1 MRPKILIVKALT
13 IILLMITIVSSG
25 VFLPTNSAMAGML
38 EGIEGLRTKSEG
50 DILQMKMGK
59 GLGYITVLDNRGWF
73 EKKTDMILEKARS
86 VADYAWKKAG
96 SQAFHKALHSSLNKI
111 AIDSAKWLGSGK
123 RGQKPMFIREDW
135 GTYLANVGDNAAG
148 IFLETLGEEGPTEFN
163 LCKPSFGVT
172 GSIGLGLVES
182 ETPEEPECSFSEMR
196 DNWDKAINST
206 DFLSDFQD
214 MFKPTS
220 SDLGIALSLQ
230 TGMIEKKQKEKE
242 EAKKKREEN
251 KGWLNLR
258 NWAGEQKNIPGYA
271 KMQAADVKD
280 LQEGNFAEYT
290 GDAFID
296 AANIFLNQL
305 AITALNTALKN
316 LGKNEPTYTNPY
328 QGNYGGFEA
337 QGGSNTKAVEDAK
350 QRILET
356 KKFSPGGEFEALG
369 ELTMCPNP
377 KNAGPRE
384 CVINDNFRRA
394 ISEHLTVGEAMDK
407 EYLNPKATFGYRSSE
422 SLEPRYNE
430 GYPYRSMIILRKYRI
445 LPAGWELA
453 AQYIKENFN
462 DIGGAKNLAQMVQC
476 FDENDDYEGYNAD
489 WCRRLV
495 DPNWLLKVPATY
507 CAKEGAGPKIVSE
520 NVIGKGEKSQYR
532 INRDD
537 SYCAD
542 EQTCIQEKNNSCK
555 YFGYCTSDQREWN
568 FKADQ
573 CDARYN
579 TCQTFRSTDGAKVSY
594 LENTLDYNGCNVGN
608 AGCTAYVT
616 SQGAD
621 YELETDMLNWASGSE
636 KMYFDRDAEK
646 CDKSKEG
653 CHKFL
658 RTFPGIGGNF
668 LINSSFEN
676 NLTQGGWDSFGSA
689 GSDSYYGDQALQLSS
704 SLEKTINIGPADYEK
719 KGKAYTLSFQAKD
732 CSSGDEFEIMGQD
745 SSEELSSGE
754 NWSYYRTSYI
764 YPEDETDNVESF
776 IIRSDS
782 CVIDGLK
789 LERGSQA
796 TNFADYGENGAI
808 YEKLV
813 PDYLEQTCY
822 KSPGSDYRFK
832 EDASDVCHNFLRK
845 CNSSEAGCI
854 SYTSTKDDFQ
864 VVAKTIAQ
872 DRCPAECNGFD
883 TYIQKATFFDTQKA
897 EYFIPKTADRCNAG
911 AVGCDQFTNLDK
923 IGKGAEA
930 IENYSYLRQ
939 CVKPGGPSEC
949 VEYYTWQGGEQETK
963 QLVYFTLQ
971 RDTADID
978 SDGVIK
984 EPAVT
989 SDDNLKCSKDIYEL
1003 PTSDPEFNPDCRKF
1017 YNQEGE
1023 ISYHSYSKTITCS
1036 QNCHPYR
1043 RTIRNVAPE
1052 LDSSSLC
1059 SSSGSGYV
1067 GTKDNQFHWDL
1078 ENQSCYFCK
1087 NNGHWS
1093 AQHNACIYKAIP
1105 NQSIA
1110 CSANQAGCRE
1120 YNGNQGNNM
1129 RIVADYN
1136 FETGDEQRWAGG
1148 EISQTA
1154 INDGT
1159 HSFKIPAGTA
1169 STSLGL
1175 FVHQG
1180 SSYTLKFL
1188 AKKSSDDVT
1197 LNISF
1202 NNGKSQAKFS
1212 QVAIDS
1218 DSWMVYEASLSDLNH
1233 KVSYSE
1239 ELVIQATGGDVYVDD
1254 LRLTEIQDRYYLIKN
1269 SWTTPDSCNQ
1279 DIYGNPHPLYMLGCE
1294 QYKDKEGGLHY
1305 LHSFE
1310 ELCQDSASNCELML
1324 DTHNSSDPKKS
1335 HIKGVTTP
1343 ADNYVYMTY
1352 DAEKQCVQGEKGCQR
1367 FGKIYTYNQDKIYTN
1382 TYLKNNP
1389 DRYNSILCSSSNVD
1403 CQEWVTVEEDVN
1415 VYFKDPGEKVCKWR
1429 KENSSWDWYEKQI
1442 KRCDHDDSLC
1452 LTQADCSIG
1461 GQCEIDKDC
1470 SEGNKCINSV
1480 CCSACVQEDTDTRCQ
1495 TEKTTGIRP
1504 KTLGE
1509 GGKRIKQPEKNW
1521 VGLCPSSQSG
1531 CTEYIDPESK
1541 FLPNLFDT
1549 RYSQP
1554 TAELTPYTAYV
1565 DINNNLREQDIPG
1578 VGGDVK
1584 YYYGDTPRS
1593 VTGGS
1598 SDVLRKAIVDY
1609 RVENKVNK
1617 TDCTEENYGSGCVW
1631 FNERKITSGENY
1643 TTTSNGYKGGANQLL
1658 KVQPDRSCSEWLACT
1673 TYTKDEEGKNVCFD
1687 VGRCNSLDDN
1697 GNCDNFLAGNQNRE
1711 MTKTNYLKN
1720 PGLSGYSKLSYKDN
1734 GSYYKVPND
1743 LYSLE
1748 SMDQV
1753 GQTTRVANGDFEF
1766 YGGNNYPI
1774 GWIPYNASWDTNMF
1788 TVVDNPITAQVEGVD
1803 YPAHGRAFL
1812 KYTAE
1817 NNDKSPYSE
1826 DILVDRGKKYILT
1839 AKINTLNLKEDDGG
1853 PAGAE
1858 IEIEGGNQSIRT
1870 AKAQKWRTVLKEF
1883 TAQKG
1888 KLKLHLKSYGNKPQG
1903 NIYIDNI
1910 KIMPALQVNN
1920 DWKVAQTC
1928 RLYPKTDSLTCEYY
1942 EESGKKQKGKY
1953 GYCLEYDRYPGNSN
1967 ACLLWWPVD
1976 MVKGQGIEEGAG
1988 YKGKFP
1994 LYYTSRHKA
2003 ERVYE
2008 YRQVFFRAH
2017 CEDPCDVTC
2026 PDGYNV
2032 IHKEDWGGFLGT
2044 HCTHDYYCDPSG
2056 DVVED
2061 TETETIS
2068 VSGEDTSYTSD
2079 TNGWYEY
2086 NGRAN
2091 LTNYADKLP
2100 DADKHSQTDLLCSN
2114 GYNCNSSN
2122 KLTYEPYRS
2131 RLYVDKIT
2139 QTVTPMGA
2147 NKYWSKR
2154 VYKGSDFSFPGLGI
2168 EYNTRDVPFGSL
2180 ISPASSLYQV
2190 LDPYSW
2196 SKIVHTED
2204 NLDNNDIGAVY
2215 HCEPHNNCRFV
2226 IPDYESSNFPF
2237 EFIDKRGDNSD
2248 LIKRLFAQSYDSW
2261 KWDGN
2266 HYTKISG
2273 TLWDPP
2279 TDLCNGTGLPP
2290 RPDVNLAT
2298 DVDYCAIS
2306 PRVDNNY
2313 NNSDGN
2319 NIKVNGEIRD
2329 IEINVSNFINL
2340 TFNSVIDSQQLPLV
2354 MYAVDWSDGNKSVI
2368 SGVEMRDRPGE
2379 RVHSLY
2385 HLYNYWDLQ
2394 GKDDNEDS
2402 ITCGTDDQ
2410 QRDYCTV
2417 VPKVKLKDN
2426 WDWCNGPENNATELS
2441 GRNDCDN
2448 WVSFEGSIR
2457 VYK

>member
-1 MRPKILIVKALT
+1 MVRRHKRKWGGEWITTYDEKTKAE
-13 IILLMITIVSSG
+13 
-25 VFLPTNSAMAGML
+25 MAGDWIKDRKKDVT
-38 EGIEGLRTKSEG
+38 E
-50 DILQMKMGK
+50 
-59 GLGYITVLDNRGWF
+59 F
-73 EKKTDMILEKARS
+73 E
-86 VADYAWKKAG
+86 WKKAG
-96 SQAFHKALHSSLNKI
+96 TEAFHQALHSVLNTMAK
-111 AIDSAKWLGSGK
+111 DTAKWLGSGK
-123 RGQKPMFIREDW
+123 KGKKPMFMREGW
-135 GTYLANVGDNAAG
+135 GTFLENEADNAAG
-148 IFLETLGEEGPTEFN
+148 VFLEKLGSGGPVEFN
-163 LCKPSFGVT
+163 LCEPSFGVT

-196 DNWDKAINST
+196 DNWDKAINSA

-214 MFKPTS
+214 MFKPSS
-220 SDLGIALSLQ
+220 SDVGIALSLQ

-242 EAKKKREEN
+242 EAKKEREEN
-251 KGWLNLR
+251 KGWLDLKNV
-258 NWAGEQKNIPGYA
+258 AGEQENIPDLGFIRA
-271 KMQAADVKD
+271 NATKMAQWK
-280 LQEGNFAEYT
+280 NFAKVT
-290 GDAFID
+290 DNAFID
-296 AANIFLNQL
+296 AANIFLNQYL
-305 AITALNTALKN
+305 ISAFNRAMRS
-316 LGKNEPTYTNPY
+316 LGEDEPPSTNPY

-337 QGGSNTKAVEDAK
+337 QGGSNAKAVEDTK

-394 ISEHLTVGEAMDK
+394 VSEHLTVGEAMDK

-422 SLEPRYNE
+422 FLEPRYNE

-489 WCRRLV
+489 WCKGLV

-507 CAKEGAGPKIVSE
+507 CAKEGIGPKIVSE
-520 NVIGKGEKSQYR
+520 NVIGRGEKSQYK
-532 INRDD
+532 IDRDET
-537 SYCAD
+537 YCAD

-608 AGCTAYVT
+608 AGCAAYVT

-621 YELETDMLNWASGSE
+621 YELETDMLNWASTSE

-646 CDKSKEG
+646 CNKSKEG

-658 RTFPGIGGNF
+658 RTFPNIGGNF

-689 GSDSYYGDQALQLSS
+689 GSDSYYGDQALQLNS
-704 SLEKTINIGPADYEK
+704 SLEKTINIGPAGYEK

-745 SSEELSSGE
+745 SQEELSSGK
-754 NWSYYRTSYI
+754 NWNYYRTSYI
-764 YPEDETDNVESF
+764 YPEDETDNVVSF

-832 EDASDVCHNFLRK
+832 EDAPDVCHNFLRK

-854 SYTSTKDDFQ
+854 SYTSIKDDFQ

-1043 RTIRNVAPE
+1043 RTIRNVDPE

-1093 AQHNACIYKAIP
+1093 AQHNVCIYKAIP
-1105 NQSIA
+1105 NQSIV
-1110 CSANQAGCRE
+1110 CSADQAGCRE

-1136 FETGDEQRWAGG
+1136 FETGDEQRWTGG

-1169 STSLGL
+1169 STSLGS

-1202 NNGKSQAKFS
+1202 NNGKSQANFS

-1294 QYKDKEGGLHY
+1294 QYEDKEGGLHY

-1343 ADNYVYMTY
+1343 ADNYIYMTY
-1352 DAEKQCVQGEKGCQR
+1352 NAEKQCVQRDKGCQR
-1367 FGKIYTYNQDKIYTN
+1367 FGKIYTYNEDKIYTN

-1403 CQEWVTVEEDVN
+1403 CQEWVTVEEDAN

-1541 FLPNLFDT
+1541 FVPNLFDT

-1584 YYYGDTPRS
+1584 YYYGNTPRS

-1609 RVENKVNK
+1609 RLENKVNK

-1673 TYTKDEEGKNVCFD
+1673 TYKKDEEGGNICYD
-1687 VGRCNSLDDN
+1687 IGRCNSLDDN
-1697 GNCDNFLAGNQNRE
+1697 GNCDNFLADNQNRE
-1711 MTKTNYLKN
+1711 MTKTNYLRN

-1766 YGGNNYPI
+1766 SIEDNYPM
-1774 GWIPYNASWDTNMF
+1774 GWKPYSASWNARAF
-1788 TVVDNPITAQVEGVD
+1788 IVVDNPITAQSEGVD
-1803 YPAHGRAFL
+1803 YPAHGRGFL
-1812 KYTAE
+1812 KYNAE
-1817 NNDKSPYSE
+1817 NENKSPYSE
-1826 DILVDRGKKYILT
+1826 DILVDRGKEYILT
-1839 AKINTLNLKEDDGG
+1839 AQINTLNLKQKESGSV
-1853 PAGAE
+1853 GAK
-1858 IEIEGGNQSIRT
+1858 IEIEGSDQSVQT
-1870 AKAQKWRTVLKEF
+1870 ANAQKWHTVLKKF
-1883 TAQKG
+1883 TVNKG
-1888 KLKLHLKSYGNKPQG
+1888 KVKLHLKSYGDGQG

-1910 KIMPALQVNN
+1910 KIKPALQASN

-1976 MVKGQGIEEGAG
+1976 MVKGHGIEEKGVG
-1988 YKGKFP
+1988 YRGRFP
-1994 LYYTSRHKA
+1994 LYYCVGSSGFEASEVEDDDDDDDDFFT
-2003 ERVYE
+2003 RVDNHVGRFDQRI
-2008 YRQVFFRAH
+2008 RQLHNVNEITIKEWNTG
-2017 CEDPCDVTC
+2017 EDSGSLFGSDY
-2026 PDGYNV
+2026 G
-2032 IHKEDWGGFLGT
+2032 KEDGEHFDVYGKPFKSSDWELMAENLLGCVNGYMNNYIDNHPDTALADYHFDHGGDGT
-2044 HCTHDYYCDPSG
+2044 TYFEFDINKMEYNRVKYLKIERGDYNTHGDYDIEFNDGFVFPNFPFYYCDSIAQ
-2056 DVVED
+2056 V
-2061 TETETIS
+2061 
-2068 VSGEDTSYTSD
+2068 
-2079 TNGWYEY
+2079 
-2086 NGRAN
+2086 
-2091 LTNYADKLP
+2091 
-2100 DADKHSQTDLLCSN
+2100 
-2114 GYNCNSSN
+2114 
-2122 KLTYEPYRS
+2122 
-2131 RLYVDKIT
+2131 
-2139 QTVTPMGA
+2139 VTPTGR
-2147 NKYWSKR
+2147 NKYWSGR
-2154 VYKGSDFSFPGLGI
+2154 VYKESDFKFLCDDQFSPDIPGKMC
-2168 EYNTRDVPFGSL
+2168 EYSSDYQPFGS
-2180 ISPASSLYQV
+2180 IVHPMDSWSIIINPHEWSSKEIESSQKQPLYYQFADKTHFE
-2190 LDPYSW
+2190 DPYQPRMGQLHS
-2196 SKIVHTED
+2196 V
-2204 NLDNNDIGAVY
+2204 
-2215 HCEPHNNCRFV
+2215 
-2226 IPDYESSNFPF
+2226 
-2237 EFIDKRGDNSD
+2237 KR
-2248 LIKRLFAQSYDSW
+2248 IFAQSYGIW
-2261 KWDGN
+2261 KWNETKRTYEKDNSGSLSWGPPNNICGN
-2266 HYTKISG
+2266 NDSPSRPEY
-2273 TLWDPP
+2273 PN
-2279 TDLCNGTGLPP
+2279 DLCAIPP
-2290 RPDVNLAT
+2290 RVENILANQSIGIIT
-2298 DVDYCAIS
+2298 IAKSGFV
-2306 PRVDNNY
+2306 
-2313 NNSDGN
+2313 
-2319 NIKVNGEIRD
+2319 
-2329 IEINVSNFINL
+2329 NL
-2340 TFNSVIDSQQLPLV
+2340 TFNSVVDSQQLPLV
-2354 MYAVDWSDGNKSVI
+2354 MYAIDWGDGGQSVI
-2368 SGVEMRDRPGE
+2368 SGVEMKDRPGE
-2379 RVHSLY
+2379 RVHSFY

-2394 GKDDNEDS
+2394 GKDDDEDS

-2448 WVSFEGSIR
+2448 WVNFEGSIR